1 MKSITHTHI
10 STSICIQEE
19 LIVRKEEESESYN
32 QFRGGANYPQ
42 LVLAGCLSF
51 ICHLGCA
58 SWVLNMNIFKYM
70 VVIGREIVFF

>member
-32 QFRGGANYPQ
+32 QFRGGLIILNWFW
-42 LVLAGCLSF
+42 LGSVIHLSF
-51 ICHLGCA
+51 GVCCVGVEYEYI
-58 SWVLNMNIFKYM
+58 
-70 VVIGREIVFF
+70 